1 MTHLSKKFDNITNEL
16 KKVSEELKETKEELS
31 QIRAENL
38 DIKARWT
45 KMEIVTKKVAQYSP
59 RECLELQEVPT
70 SMSDQDLGKKV
81 VQVLSLTG
89 VSINQDDIVQ
99 YHRLKKKA
107 HVNVKLKEQQKRYNI
122 MANRSKLQSKNDHL
136 KRIGFKDAVFINESM
151 SPGYKYLRYFCCRFL
166 SNRQIHSYWFFNNQ
180 LKVNLEERGDL
191 NIIENIDNLVELGIL
206 FDQYMA

>member
-1 MTHLSKKFDNITNEL
+1 MTDLSKKFDNITNEL

-45 KMEIVTKKVAQYSP
+45 KMEIVTNKVAQYSP
-59 RECLELQEVPT
+59 CECLELQEVPT

-107 HVNVKLKEQQKRYNI
+107 RVNVKLKEQQKRYNI

-151 SPGYKYLRYFCCRFL
+151 SPGYKYLCYLCCIFL

-180 LKVNLEERGDL
+180 LKVNVEERGDL